1 MPVAVEQPFS
11 EIPTLDWDLIAS
23 GVPSDRQQFLADL
36 RHAIV
41 NVGFMYL
48 SRSPVPLPLVDQLVA
63 YIPELFALP
72 MEEKKAISML
82 NSPHFLGYSVQGAE
96 FTRGARD
103 NREQFDFATE
113 YECPWREGD
122 PDWQRLWGT
131 PQFPPD
137 SVLPGFRTTVQTYL
151 DLLQQLGMDFIRLM
165 EEALLVA
172 PGQLTQ
178 FYDDHMQHRC
188 KVVKYPSVDALRA
201 EDGTQGVGP
210 HYDGGFLTFVRCRS
224 TNCLLQASDQPGL
237 QVQNRA
243 GQWIPAPPVR
253 GTFVV
258 NIGKALETVT
268 QKVALA
274 TTHRVVT
281 PPKGS
286 APRYSVPF
294 FQNIALGA
302 KVAAP
307 IEVPRE
313 ILDLKRARGDEIV
326 TDSVNFS
333 EYERDVS
340 GHVQLIGRI
349 KSHPDVGAR
358 WYPEMYKQI
367 FPEGAPSFGSAY

>member
-11 EIPTLDWDLIAS
+11 EIPTLDWGLISS
-23 GVPSDRQQFLADL
+23 GSPVDREQFLADL

-48 SRSPVPLPLVDQLVA
+48 SHSPIPQELVDQLVA
-63 YIPELFALP
+63 YIPDLFALP
-72 MEEKKAISML
+72 QEEKKAISML

-113 YECPWREGD
+113 YESPWKAGD
-122 PDWQRLWGT
+122 PDWLNLWGQ
-131 PQFPPD
+131 PQFPPE
-137 SVLPGFRTTVQTYL
+137 SLLPGFRTTIQTYL
-151 DLLQQLGMDFIRLM
+151 DLLQKLGMDFIRLF

-188 KVVKYPSVDALRA
+188 KVVKYPSADYLRA

-210 HYDGGFLTFVRCRS
+210 HYDGGFLTF
-224 TNCLLQASDQPGL
+224 LLQASDQPGL

-243 GQWIPAPPVR
+243 GKWIDAPPVR

-258 NIGKALETVT
+258 NIGKALETAT
-268 QKVALA
+268 QKVAIA
-274 TTHRVVT
+274 TTHRVVS

-286 APRYSVPF
+286 GTRYSVPF
-294 FQNIALGA
+294 FQNISLEA
-302 KVAAP
+302 KVGGA
-307 IEVPRE
+307 IEVPKE
-313 ILDLKRARGDEIV
+313 ILELKRARGDEVV

-333 EYERDVS
+333 EYEREVS

-349 KSHPDVGAR
+349 KRRRTLVPDVVQADLPGWRAVLR
-358 WYPEMYKQI
+358 ECVL
-367 FPEGAPSFGSAY
+367 SA